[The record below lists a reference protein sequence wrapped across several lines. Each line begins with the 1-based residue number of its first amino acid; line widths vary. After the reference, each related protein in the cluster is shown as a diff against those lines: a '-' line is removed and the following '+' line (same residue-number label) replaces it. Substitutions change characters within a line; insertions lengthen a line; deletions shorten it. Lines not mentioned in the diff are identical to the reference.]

1 MIMSEKAD
9 IILYNANVLTIDPDI
24 PKAKLVAVKGERI
37 IYVGDDDKLGDLEGQ
52 KTQKIDC
59 RGRTLIP
66 GFNDAHCHI
75 LAFASS
81 LLSVDC
87 SPSVVSSVTDIKAQI
102 HKQAQKLTRGTWIRA
117 TGYNEF

>member
-1 MIMSEKAD
+1 MTMSEAD
-9 IILYNANVLTIDPDI
+9 LILYNANVLTIDPEI

-37 IYVGDDDKLGDLEGQ
+37 IYVGDDDKLSDLEGP

-87 SPSVVSSVTDIKAQI
+87 SPSVVSFPFCSILHHRYQ
-102 HKQAQKLTRGTWIRA
+102 GS
-117 TGYNEF
+117 NS